1 MRSIKVKLGLFA
13 ALIAFP
19 VQASA
24 GRCVTAAEANAFM
37 SFAMPDVLDGVLQ
50 QCRSHVAVTGFFSK
64 SGAGLVEKYRRG
76 QDSHWPGAKAAFF
89 KIADNDP
96 GVASLK
102 IMPDSVVK
110 PLVSFGA
117 TAKATNEI
125 KSDDCGKI
133 ERMVEAMAP
142 LPPENTATIVSAL
155 LEIAATRSTNKAA
168 NGLAICAPSAPVTAS
183 K

>member
-1 MRSIKVKLGLFA
+1 MRSIKIKLVLA
-13 ALIAFP
+13 TVLIVLP
-19 VQASA
+19 IQASA
-24 GRCVTAAEANAFM
+24 QRCVSGAEATAFM

-50 QCRSHVAVTGFFSK
+50 QCRPHLAVSGYFSK
-64 SGAGLVEKYRRG
+64 SGAGLVEKYRSG
-76 QDSHWPGAKAAFF
+76 QDAHWPVARTAFF
-89 KIADNDP
+89 KIADGDP

-125 KSDDCGKI
+125 RSDDCSKI
-133 ERMVEAMAP
+133 ERMVEALAP
-142 LPPENTATIVSAL
+142 LPPESMATVVSAL
-155 LEIAATRSTNKAA
+155 LEIAATRSNRKAG
-168 NGLAICAPSAPVTAS
+168 NGLTICAAAAPVTAS